1 MNKFLIIFFFLFAL
15 VSYSQEQD
23 FQYKNSLLV
32 DIVSDIED
40 RFDVR
45 FSYRS
50 SLLVNQKYSYKG
62 RANLKTFLNF
72 ISEELNLEFIF
83 LDDENIVIKSSF
95 DPDLEGNALDE
106 VIIVTEYLT
115 AGFDKNKKGGSVIMS
130 PNKLGV
136 LPGLTDPDILQ
147 SLQLLP
153 GISSPTESASNLHI
167 RGGTPDQNLILY
179 DGIKVYHQ
187 GHLFGMISPF
197 NPYVVESVNVFRSG
211 TQSEFGDRIAG
222 VIDINTMREVPL
234 ETSGGAG
241 FNFLHFDAFVKTPIQ
256 KDKIGFLFSVRR
268 SINDLISLP
277 TFNSFS
283 DKVFQNTSI
292 EEINSLLD
300 EEELTI
306 LDNKFD
312 FLDLNIKLVFQL
324 NQENKISVSGLFVDN
339 SLNYSNEDSDG
350 YGTRNE
356 LDLVNNGL
364 SSLWEFKPN
373 TSWSFKSSLRYSKFK
388 SNYKYNEFETVTIEE
403 SYFNNNTVNDF
414 GLLAQA
420 KNKINSKTSW
430 KLGYEL
436 VNYNVDYNLTFDDE
450 NLIEENEDSE
460 LMTHNVFSEIEYKT
474 DNFYVRGGFR
484 ASLYSQ
490 IQQYYLEPR
499 LYAHYNLTESLQVKA
514 SAEIKNQAISQL
526 VSFDLNDLGVGNTVW
541 VLTDE
546 EQGIPVL
553 NNKQF
558 TFGFFF
564 NENGWKLDVE
574 SYFKKVEGL
583 TSFTRGFNSNAQL
596 SEYADGNST
605 VFGID
610 VLLKKKINR
619 FRTWLGYSYS
629 KNDFEFPELQTGK
642 FPGNFDQRHVISLT
656 NSYKYKQFQFS
667 LGWQF
672 ATGKPY
678 SQVVGLNNGELILG
692 QQNQARLSNYHKLD
706 ASAFYDF
713 YLDAK
718 SKIKARLGA
727 SIINIYNRDNEIGR
741 TFNVRQDSNDND
753 VLVEQTNVGLGIT
766 PNIVFRVYF

>member
-1 MNKFLIIFFFLFAL
+1 MKKLFITLFFLFTL
-15 VSYSQEQD
+15 VSYSQQQN
-23 FQYKNSLLV
+23 FQYKNTLLFEV
-32 DIVSDIED
+32 VKDIED
-40 RFDVR
+40 RFNVR
-45 FSYRS
+45 FSYKS
-50 SLLVNQKYSYKG
+50 SLLVDQKLTYKG
-62 RANLKTFLNF
+62 AADLKSFLNY

-83 LDDENIVIKSSF
+83 LDDENIVVKSSF
-95 DPDLEGNALDE
+95 DQDFDTNALDE
-106 VIIVTEYLT
+106 IIVVTEYLT
-115 AGFDKNKKGGSVIMS
+115 AGFDKNKNGGSIIMN
-130 PNKLGV
+130 PNKLGI
-136 LPGLTDPDILQ
+136 LPGLTEPDILQ

-197 NPYVVESVNVFRSG
+197 NPYVIESVNVFRSG
-211 TQSEFGDRIAG
+211 TKSEFGDRIAG
-222 VIDINTMREVPL
+222 VIDINTMKEVPTK
-234 ETSGGAG
+234 TSGGG
-241 FNFLHFDAFVKTPIQ
+241 GLNFLHFDAFVKTPLQ
-256 KDKIGFLFSVRR
+256 KDKVGFLFSARR
-268 SINDLISLP
+268 SINDLVSFP

-283 DKVFQNTSI
+283 DKVFQNTTI
-292 EEINSLLD
+292 EEINNLVE
-300 EEELTI
+300 EEELTV

-312 FLDLNIKLVFQL
+312 FLDINTKLVFQP
-324 NQENKISVSGLFVDN
+324 NQKNKISLSSLHVDN
-339 SLNYSNEDSDG
+339 SLNYANEDSES
-350 YGTRNE
+350 YGTRDA
-356 LDLVNNGL
+356 LDLVNNGFSVFWEYQPNTHWAFT
-364 SSLWEFKPN
+364 SSLKF
-373 TSWSFKSSLRYSKFK
+373 SKFK
-388 SNYKYNEFETVTIEE
+388 SDYKYAEFEDGAIEE
-403 SYFNNNTVNDF
+403 SYFNNNTVSDF
-414 GLLAQA
+414 GLSFQA
-420 KNKINSKTSW
+420 KHKINSSVSW
-430 KLGYEL
+430 KSGYEL
-436 VNYNVDYNLTFDDE
+436 VNYNVDYDITFNDK
-450 NLIEENEDSE
+450 NLIEESEDTE
-460 LMTHNVFSEIEYKT
+460 LTTHNVFSEIEYKT
-474 DNFYVRGGFR
+474 DNFYLRGGFR
-484 ASLYSQ
+484 TSLYSQ
-490 IQQYYLEPR
+490 IEKYYLEPR
-499 LYAHYNLTESLQVKA
+499 LYMHYNLTKSLQVKA

-546 EQGIPVL
+546 EQEIPVL
-553 NNKQF
+553 NNKQL

-564 NENGWKLDVE
+564 NKNGWKLDVE

-583 TSFTRGFNSNAQL
+583 TSFTRGFSSNAL
-596 SEYADGNST
+596 VSDYADGNST

-678 SQVVGLNNGELILG
+678 SEVVGLNNGELVLG

-713 YLDAK
+713 HLDSK
-718 SKIKARLGA
+718 SKVKARFGV